1 MFVNSNYM
9 KVFKLISDLG
19 FLNAELYFNNSTIHY
34 LISEIYQ
41 AYLPTLA
48 RIIFNAPP
56 ALNHSICWSLYE

>member
-19 FLNAELYFNNSTIHY
+19 FLNAEVSKHNSTIHY

-56 ALNHSICWSLYE
+56 ALNQPICCSL